1 MGSKLVE
8 EGASTLAASSSPSK
22 GASVGLVPL
31 RRPKGFVVWFQSLPG
46 AKNFRVIAVTLDAD
60 VPEFTGSRAA
70 FSVVPVSA
78 DGQLRCSGLRVFCSF
93 LFCLLALF
101 GGMVQAE
108 AVCTV
113 LSRNRVAECHCPK

>member
-78 DGQLRCSGLRVFCSF
+78 DGQLLLLLGVSLE
-93 LFCLLALF
+93 LALSSSSSP
-101 GGMVQAE
+101 
-108 AVCTV
+108 
-113 LSRNRVAECHCPK
+113 LRPRIR